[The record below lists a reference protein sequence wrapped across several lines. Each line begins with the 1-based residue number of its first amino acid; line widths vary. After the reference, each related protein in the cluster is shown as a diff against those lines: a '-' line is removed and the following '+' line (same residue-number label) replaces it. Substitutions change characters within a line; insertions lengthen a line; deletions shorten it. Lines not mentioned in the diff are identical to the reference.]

1 VQPADYTARLVAGQ
15 RIDEESVEE
24 NAAAETLDDGLRRD
38 GANPIFPVQAM
49 TTISMHSPKP
59 TSDETSCSPVDC
71 HKNAPSLPAQEELF
85 DARRLKTDT
94 FAG

>member
-1 VQPADYTARLVAGQ
+1 MQPADYTARLVAGQ

-49 TTISMHSPKP
+49 TERP
-59 TSDETSCSPVDC
+59 DELVIPPWL
-71 HKNAPSLPAQEELF
+71 H
-85 DARRLKTDT
+85 RRLTLR
-94 FAG
+94 